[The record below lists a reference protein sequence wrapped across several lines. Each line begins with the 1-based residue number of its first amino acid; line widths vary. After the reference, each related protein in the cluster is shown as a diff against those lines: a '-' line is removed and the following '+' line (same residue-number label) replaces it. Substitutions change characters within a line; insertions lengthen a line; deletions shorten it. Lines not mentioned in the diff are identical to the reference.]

1 MRALDK
7 AGLAWNEIQPVY
19 LAPADARAAFE
30 RKSVDA
36 WAIWDPFYAAT
47 ELAIRPRV
55 LANGE
60 GLSGNAS
67 FYLAARGLVEHHPQ
81 VLRALFD
88 ELTRADRLAQSA
100 RQEAV
105 ALVAG
110 FSGLDAA
117 VVSRFIA
124 RRPSSPWACWLRR
137 PWWTSS
143 AWPMHFSAGPDSA
156 PGAGGR
162 HRLAAL
168 GGRVRAAGRACGGT
182 AFFRPLIP
190 FLDSVP

>member
-1 MRALDK
+1 MIRRPPRSTLFPYTT
-7 AGLAWNEIQPVY
+7 LFRSNEIQPVY

-67 FYLAARGLVEHHPQ
+67 FYLAARGLVERHPQ

-117 VVSRFIA
+117 VGDRKSGVEGKRVE
-124 RRPSSPWACWLRR
+124 
-137 PWWTSS
+137 
-143 AWPMHFSAGPDSA
+143 
-156 PGAGGR
+156 
-162 HRLAAL
+162 L
-168 GGRVRAAGRACGGT
+168 GGCRIIKKKKKEKRSCDLT
-182 AFFRPLIP
+182 
-190 FLDSVP
+190 S

>member
-1 MRALDK
+1 MIRRPPRSTLFPYTT
-7 AGLAWNEIQPVY
+7 LFRSNEIQPVY

-67 FYLAARGLVEHHPQ
+67 FYLAARGLVERHPQ

-110 FSGLDAA
+110 FNGLDAA
-117 VVSRFIA
+117 AARPFIP
-124 RRPSSPWACWLRR
+124 RPPSCP
-137 PWWTSS
+137 T
-143 AWPMHFSAGPDSA
+143 G
-156 PGAGGR
+156 
-162 HRLAAL
+162 
-168 GGRVRAAGRACGGT
+168 RAAGRARG
-182 AFFRPLIP
+182 RIP
-190 FLDSVP
+190 VVAGPFKKKKSPRHSLPRGSR

>member
-1 MRALDK
+1 ADLKGRRVALQKGSSAHYLLVRALDK

-67 FYLAARGLVEHHPQ
+67 FYLA
-81 VLRALFD
+81 
-88 ELTRADRLAQSA
+88 S
-100 RQEAV
+100 
-105 ALVAG
+105 
-110 FSGLDAA
+110 
-117 VVSRFIA
+117 
-124 RRPSSPWACWLRR
+124 
-137 PWWTSS
+137 
-143 AWPMHFSAGPDSA
+143 
-156 PGAGGR
+156 
-162 HRLAAL
+162 
-168 GGRVRAAGRACGGT
+168 
-182 AFFRPLIP
+182 
-190 FLDSVP
+190 